1 MDLDA
6 AMSCPASGAAWG
18 DVLRIVARAHM
29 NVDPC
34 APVLFRVNKSFEY
47 FWRLAAQTTSHD
59 TAILRR
65 RKARPALVQQLLKVH
80 ERREELKMAVV
91 LRYWAVKGPS

>member
-6 AMSCPASGAAWG
+6 AMNCPASGAVWG
-18 DVLRIVARAHM
+18 DAMRIVARAHM

-47 FWRLAAQTTSHD
+47 FWRLAANTTALD
-59 TAILRR
+59 AAILRR
-65 RKARPALVQQLLKVH
+65 RKARPAYVRQLLRVH
-80 ERREELKMAVV
+80 ERREELKIAAV
-91 LRYWAVKGPS
+91 LRYWAVERPS